1 MKIRPTSAEKLPRT
15 LRMPVGRPLFSFF
28 AAVLL
33 ASLHGGLASEPFAS
47 GVVTITKDG
56 ILRPVP
62 LVDGKL
68 PKNSPETFYLESAL
82 EPKPRRASADSPSAG
97 KKKERPAAPSARRE
111 AAKPAPPSKVSKKN
125 PVPAKTARELP
136 TVTIRRKSADKK
148 APDKQ
153 RAVRNAG
160 PDDDLEEYN
169 KAGRIADPLEPANR
183 CVFWVNH
190 QIYSY
195 VFRPLSK
202 IYTTVLPRPVRS
214 AVFNVCD
221 NVEFPVRFVNH
232 LLQLKFDRA
241 GLETRKFL
249 VNSVGGVG
257 GLIRM
262 SDRTPALAD
271 LPPADT
277 GQTLS
282 KWGIGHGP
290 YIVLPVLGPKSL
302 RDTVGLAGDYA
313 LNPVTWVSF
322 GGIGGATALAIT
334 SPPAINSMSTRLDAY
349 DAASKNSIDRYIAL
363 RSAYV
368 QSRENAVSK

>member
-1 MKIRPTSAEKLPRT
+1 MKLHPTSAGKLPLT
-15 LRMPVGRPLFSFF
+15 LRKPTGRPLFSFF
-28 AAVLL
+28 AAFLL
-33 ASLHGGLASEPFAS
+33 ASLHGGLASEPSAS
-47 GVVTITKDG
+47 GIVTITKDG
-56 ILRPVP
+56 IRPVR
-62 LVDGKL
+62 LEGGKL
-68 PKNSPETFYLESAL
+68 PKNSSETLYLESAL
-82 EPKPRRASADSPSAG
+82 EPKPRRAPADSPAPG
-97 KKKERPAAPSARRE
+97 TKNKRPGATSARRE
-111 AAKPAPPSKVSKKN
+111 VVKPTPPAKVSKQN
-125 PVPAKTARELP
+125 PVPAKTAREQP
-136 TVTIRRKSADKK
+136 SITINKKSAKQK

-153 RAVRNAG
+153 QPVRNAG
-160 PDDDLEEYN
+160 PDDDLEEYS
-169 KAGRIADPLEPANR
+169 KAGRIADPLEPVNR
-183 CVFWVNH
+183 GVFWVNH

-202 IYTTVLPRPVRS
+202 IYTTVLPKPVRS

-257 GLIRM
+257 GIIRM

-282 KWGIGHGP
+282 KWGIGHGA
-290 YIVLPVLGPKSL
+290 YIVLPVLGPRSL

-322 GGIGGATALAIT
+322 VGIGGATALAIT
-334 SPPAINSMSTRLDAY
+334 SPPGINSMSNRLDAY
-349 DAASKNSIDRYIAL
+349 DAASKNSIDRYLAL

-368 QSRENAVSK
+368 QSRENATLK